1 MALYIFKSDVVV
13 VEEESYAGWK
23 WAAYRDITVC
33 MIRRGSSTQNLSFSY
48 KLYCLSVLIAAP
60 MSELAALHES
70 WKYNILKDIVNLLT
84 SLYCNNCMK
93 V

>member
-1 MALYIFKSDVVV
+1 MALFIFESDVVV

-23 WAAYRDITVC
+23 WAAYRDITVW

-60 MSELAALHES
+60 MSELGAWNES
-70 WKYNILKDIVNLLT
+70 WKYKKSPDLSLLQ
-84 SLYCNNCMK
+84 
-93 V
+93 